1 MKRALTVAVM
11 ILLAVVILLPF
22 LWMVSTSLKPLPEVN
37 RYPPEWISPNMSLKP
52 YSDMFFYLPFS
63 SYTLNSLLVA
73 SCATVLTIAIG
84 SLAAFAFS
92 RCHFRGKNAFLLIF
106 LLSQMLPGASVI
118 IPLFQLLQ
126 KIGLYDTSLG
136 LILVHTAVL
145 LPFVVWLLYGFFKE
159 IPYEVEDA
167 AKIDGCSQM
176 GALWRVILP
185 LALPGM
191 GATAL
196 FAFLGSWNEFFFA
209 LILTSSDTT
218 RTIPVGI
225 GLFVGEYLD
234 VWNQMS
240 AAAVLFSIPPL
251 ILYMIMRKTFIKGL
265 AAGAIK

>member
-1 MKRALTVAVM
+1 MKKIILIVVM
-11 ILLAVVILLPF
+11 FVLAGILLFPF
-22 LWMVSTSLKPLPEVN
+22 LWTVSTSLKPLNEVN
-37 RYPPEWISPNMSLKP
+37 KYPPEWISPNVTLQP

-63 SYTLNSLLVA
+63 TYTLNSLIVA
-73 SCATVLTIAIG
+73 FSSMSLTLLIG

-92 RCHFRGKNAFLLIF
+92 RFQFRGKNLILLVF

-126 KIGLYDTSLG
+126 KTGLYDTHLG
-136 LILVHTAVL
+136 LILVHTALL
-145 LPFVVWLLYGFFKE
+145 LPFVIWLLYGFFLT
-159 IPYEVEDA
+159 IPREVEDA
-167 AKIDGCSQM
+167 ALIDGCSRMQ
-176 GALWRVILP
+176 ALRRVILP
-185 LALPGM
+185 LALPGI

-218 RTIPVGI
+218 KTIPVGI

-234 VWNQMS
+234 VWNQMA

-251 ILYMIMRKTFIKGL
+251 LLFMLTRKTFVKGL
-265 AAGAIK
+265 IAGASK